1 MANRFF
7 GSGACDLTRATTVSG
22 SVHGPTQIS
31 RRRAA
36 KTNLLLGYG
45 RYTVFIFNQLILV
58 PLYLK
63 FIGIEAYG
71 SWLASGNVV
80 TLLNILDMGF
90 SLVLTQR
97 LATAF
102 GEGDDNRFVREV
114 GSSLGVVVAAF
125 LFLSG
130 ITFVLSPWIPA
141 WINAPASQSAP
152 LRWAIVLAGI
162 GAAAQAITLSPW
174 AVLQAWQ
181 SAFLCE
187 FSLLVSAILGL
198 TATVFSL
205 FRGMGV
211 LAFGVGALVSGGS
224 AATLLLSAVAL
235 QWRRRK
241 LPLPIPD
248 FRGSYELFKY
258 SSPVIV
264 SRMALSFVND
274 GQPVIVSACLG
285 PTAAAILSLTG
296 RTFSG
301 CRTLLEPIIGCSFAG
316 IAHLTGE
323 SDSHSARVRVVLQ
336 ELFTI
341 VGISAA
347 VIFGL
352 AVALNVSF
360 GRLWVGPERFGGKAL
375 TIVICLA
382 TVALSTNN
390 ILGMILTALGN
401 IRGPAWVSLLVLMIR
416 VPLMIGL
423 LLSLGIIGAPLAA
436 IASSLVLG
444 TWYLFRLFRRDL
456 SLRTVEALHLV
467 SGGLP
472 ALTACLSIAV
482 AAALLLS
489 PVPTWW
495 ALMWRGTVMTA
506 VLLTLMVLLT
516 PFARDKASR
525 AFLFFSSCRRK
536 ITA

>member
-1 MANRFF
+1 
-7 GSGACDLTRATTVSG
+7 LTTATTVSG

-36 KTNLLLGYG
+36 KTNLILGYG

-71 SWLASGNVV
+71 SWLASGNVI

-90 SLVLTQR
+90 SLVVTQR

-102 GEGDDNRFVREV
+102 GEGDDNRFVREI
-114 GSSLGVVVAAF
+114 GSSLGVVVPAF

-141 WINAPASQSAP
+141 LINAPASQSAP

-162 GAAAQAITLSPW
+162 GAAAQVIALSPW

-211 LAFGVGALVSGGS
+211 IAFGVGALVSGGS

-235 QWRRRK
+235 QWRRRR
-241 LPLPIPD
+241 LPLPLLD
-248 FRGSYELFKY
+248 FRGSSELFKY

-296 RTFSG
+296 RTFNG

-323 SDSHSARVRVVLQ
+323 SDLHSARVRVVLQ

-347 VIFGL
+347 VMFGL
-352 AVALNVSF
+352 ATALNVSF
-360 GRLWVGPERFGGKAL
+360 GRLWLGPERFGGKAL
-375 TIVICLA
+375 TIAICLA

-401 IRGPAWVSLLVLMIR
+401 IRGPAWVSLLVLVIR

-436 IASSLVLG
+436 IASSLVIG
-444 TWYLFRLFRRDL
+444 SWYLFRLFRRDL

-467 SGGLP
+467 GGGLP
-472 ALTACLSIAV
+472 ALAACLSIAV

-489 PVPTWW
+489 PAPTWW
-495 ALMWRGTVMTA
+495 SLIWRGTMMTL

-516 PFARDKASR
+516 PFARDKAAQ
-525 AFLFFSSCRRK
+525 AFMFFSSWRRK